1 MAAKDRQVGGDHY
14 QRRIQPW
21 DIVDEYGLDYYEGN
35 AIKYILRWKGD
46 RAEDLKKA
54 IHYLEKE
61 IEMYEE
67 SEKEAPWGLFMTDEE
82 HDEAIWDANGFT
94 DDLFMDEEEREEA
107 VNTASRE
114 PQEVYDEA
122 KRLFTTKPTDTI
134 RSSSEKISNAY
145 GAWPAHKCANC
156 GETYVV
162 TPNVQSCR
170 ACGAHVTYSPL

>member
-21 DIVDEYGLDYYEGN
+21 DVIDEYGLDYYEGN

-46 RAEDLKKA
+46 RVEDLKKA

-61 IEMYEE
+61 IELYEE

-82 HDEAIWDANGFT
+82 
-94 DDLFMDEEEREEA
+94 REEA

-114 PQEVYDEA
+114 PLDVYNAALRKDW
-122 KRLFTTKPTDTI
+122 PTHTC
-134 RSSSEKISNAY
+134 E
-145 GAWPAHKCANC
+145 NC
-156 GETYVV
+156 GVTYVV
-162 TPNVQSCR
+162 SPSIQHCPSCYT
-170 ACGAHVTYSPL
+170 HVTYSPL